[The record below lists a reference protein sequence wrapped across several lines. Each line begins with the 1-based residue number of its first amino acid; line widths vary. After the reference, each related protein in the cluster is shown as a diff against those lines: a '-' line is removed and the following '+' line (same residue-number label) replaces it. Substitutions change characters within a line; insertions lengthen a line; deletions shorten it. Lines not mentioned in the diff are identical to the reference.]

1 MKKLILLAVAILTMV
16 STAVARDTDGRIQIG
31 AGLLYEN
38 GLELTIGY
46 EKETR
51 HHNAWE
57 FFGNVYLK
65 WDKCVDCGHV
75 CPDSF
80 WKNYRTWSVGAAYKP
95 CVYRGRNNHGN
106 LRLGGT
112 VGSDLHEVIGG
123 IHAGYEHSY
132 VMRGGWQFFWQVKT
146 EFVINGED
154 WLKTGIGIGVKF

>member
-1 MKKLILLAVAILTMV
+1 MKKLLLLAVAILTMV
-16 STAVARDTDGRIQIG
+16 STAVARDTDGRIQFG
-31 AGLLYEN
+31 ASLLYEN
-38 GLELTIGY
+38 SLELTLGY

-65 WDKCVDCGHV
+65 WDKCADCGHV

-80 WKNYRTWSVGAAYKP
+80 WKNYRTWSVGGAYKP

-132 VMRGGWQFFWQVKT
+132 VMRGGWQLFWQVKT

>member
-1 MKKLILLAVAILTMV
+1 MKKLLLLAIAILAMV
-16 STAVARDTDGRIQIG
+16 GTASARDSEGRIQIS

-38 GLELTIGY
+38 GLELTLGY
-46 EKETR
+46 DKETSYN
-51 HHNAWE
+51 NAWE

-65 WDKCVDCGHV
+65 WDKCADCGHV

-106 LRLGGT
+106 LRFGGS

-132 VMRGGWQFFWQVKT
+132 VMRGGWKIFWQVKT
-146 EFVINGED
+146 EFAINGED

>member
-1 MKKLILLAVAILTMV
+1 M
-16 STAVARDTDGRIQIG
+16 QIG

-38 GLELTIGY
+38 GLELTLGY

-65 WDKCVDCGHV
+65 WDKCADCGHV

-95 CVYRGRNNHGN
+95 CVFRGRNNHGN
-106 LRLGGT
+106 LRLGGS

-132 VMRGGWQFFWQVKT
+132 VMRGGWQLFWQVKT

-154 WLKTGIGIGVKF
+154 RFKTGIGIGVKF